1 MINYTYGDFWT
12 FMHDNDARVY
22 RMWKIKKSW
31 TPWEQEHCGE
41 FDTNLEDAT
50 ADTVLIREA
59 IELPN
64 GDVLLGVQ
72 VVDDDYDDTL
82 DMSPEEVYMEYVK
95 LSEIELA
102 YSPVDQFGYEKD
114 EE

>member
-1 MINYTYGDFWT
+1 M
-12 FMHDNDARVY
+12 V
-22 RMWKIKKSW
+22 
-31 TPWEQEHCGE
+31 
-41 FDTNLEDAT
+41 
-50 ADTVLIREA
+50 
-59 IELPN
+59 
-64 GDVLLGVQ
+64 VLLGVQ
-72 VVDDDYDDTL
+72 VVNDDYDDAL